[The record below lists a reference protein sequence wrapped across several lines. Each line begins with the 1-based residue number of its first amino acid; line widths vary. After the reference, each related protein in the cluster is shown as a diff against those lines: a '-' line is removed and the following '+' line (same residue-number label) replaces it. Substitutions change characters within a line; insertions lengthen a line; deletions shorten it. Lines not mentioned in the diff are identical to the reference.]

1 MTVLSHVHPDADT
14 LGSAFALALALD
26 RAGADVRVSFP
37 DPHVL
42 PRSLA
47 LLPGTGLLCAPD
59 ELPQRADVA
68 VAVDC
73 SSSDRL
79 GELAGL
85 LDAAGTALVVDH
97 HGTNTGFGDVALVDP
112 RAQSTTVIIDR
123 VLRAWGVAVDADI
136 AQCLYA
142 GLVTDT
148 GGLRRADTDSLRLTA
163 DLLETGFDG
172 PALLRGL
179 MDSHPF
185 AWLPMLGVVL
195 GRARLD
201 RAAVRG
207 AGLVHT
213 VILAEDTRGVEWEE
227 VESVIDI
234 VRTSEE
240 AEVAAVLKQKGS
252 AGAAAEDTRSCWAV
266 SLRSRGAVDVSAVAR
281 RLGGGG
287 HPAAA
292 GYSATGACMAVLAE
306 LRSALG

>member
-1 MTVLSHVHPDADT
+1 
-14 LGSAFALALALD
+14 SAFALALALD

-47 LLPGTGLLCAPD
+47 LLPGTGLLCAPN

-148 GGLRRADTDSLRLTA
+148 GGLRR
-163 DLLETGFDG
+163 
-172 PALLRGL
+172 
-179 MDSHPF
+179 
-185 AWLPMLGVVL
+185 
-195 GRARLD
+195 
-201 RAAVRG
+201 
-207 AGLVHT
+207 
-213 VILAEDTRGVEWEE
+213 
-227 VESVIDI
+227 
-234 VRTSEE
+234 
-240 AEVAAVLKQKGS
+240 
-252 AGAAAEDTRSCWAV
+252 
-266 SLRSRGAVDVSAVAR
+266 
-281 RLGGGG
+281 
-287 HPAAA
+287 
-292 GYSATGACMAVLAE
+292 
-306 LRSALG
+306 